1 MGIKQKPCTLFG
13 ETINYFGETF
23 AAILIW
29 VFLDI
34 IPITVAMTNEL
45 TTLFTLVLLYHY
57 KQQDYVL

>member
-1 MGIKQKPCTLFG
+1 MVDGNQAETMHSFG

-29 VFLDI
+29 IFLGI

-45 TTLFTLVLLYHY
+45 TTLFTLVLLYH
-57 KQQDYVL
+57 